1 MAVRIFDLTE
11 PQSTL
16 QVLDAAPRRQHVR
29 RTKQRY
35 AIVGVA
41 SLAFLSSPLWLYL
54 GWPLSSQAGGALSDT
69 VTTASCLGALFDLR
83 KTLLN
88 AAVVATK
95 RSSVSTLSS

>member
-16 QVLDAAPRRQHVR
+16 QVLEAAPRRHHVR

-41 SLAFLSSPLWLYL
+41 SLAVPFFAALVVL
-54 GWPLSSQAGGALSDT
+54 G
-69 VTTASCLGALFDLR
+69 
-83 KTLLN
+83 
-88 AAVVATK
+88 VAH
-95 RSSVSTLSS
+95 

>member
-41 SLAFLSSPLWLYL
+41 SLAVPFFAALVVL
-54 GWPLSSQAGGALSDT
+54 G
-69 VTTASCLGALFDLR
+69 
-83 KTLLN
+83 
-88 AAVVATK
+88 VAH
-95 RSSVSTLSS
+95 